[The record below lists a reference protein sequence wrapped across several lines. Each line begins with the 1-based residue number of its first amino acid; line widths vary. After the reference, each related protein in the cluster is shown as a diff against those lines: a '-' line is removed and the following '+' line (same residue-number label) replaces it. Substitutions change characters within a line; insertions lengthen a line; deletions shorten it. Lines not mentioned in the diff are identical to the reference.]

1 MCIFQLEDKGP
12 EKETTENDGQEEWCS
27 TTVVTA
33 LEAVTQVSQTEETFP
48 DSPVSS
54 GKQAKELNAEGAGS
68 YHTVQTSSSIPHI
81 SEMQRDMISSAPII
95 FEKSESNHGISLSMS
110 SKTTKDIN
118 IDAMEIKQISG
129 QDSTESE
136 KCNIPNNGM
145 SPLTATSSGKLQQ
158 HRKLIQQTDSLANS
172 CIERK
177 QLFECVC
184 GKSKNETNSTRKK
197 IKKALHVV
205 ECVDCGAQQHAECL
219 NYDLAD
225 AFRGQYKCPHCHVA
239 SVSFLSSV
247 FFKRK

>member
-1 MCIFQLEDKGP
+1 MCIFQLEDKDP

-27 TTVVTA
+27 TTLVTA
-33 LEAVTQVSQTEETFP
+33 LEAVTQVSQTFP

-68 YHTVQTSSSIPHI
+68 CHTVQTSSSIPHI
-81 SEMQRDMISSAPII
+81 SEVQRDMISSAPII
-95 FEKSESNHGISLSMS
+95 FEKSESNHDISLSMS

-118 IDAMEIKQISG
+118 IDAMEMKQISG

-136 KCNIPNNGM
+136 KCNTPNNGM